1 MKPRHIEIHVEEM
14 VLHGVDPSDRHAVGD
29 AVVAELTRLIAEG
42 GLPDTMQVDAAGL
55 RGAVEGSP
63 ASGAALGVA
72 VARATYR
79 GAPR

>member
-1 MKPRHIEIHVEEM
+1 MRPRHVEIHVEEM

-55 RGAVEGSP
+55 RGAMDGPP
-63 ASGAALGVA
+63 ASGAAFGVA
-72 VARATYR
+72 VARAAYR
-79 GAPR
+79 GASQ